1 MAVVRAIIG
10 YLLAVVLTTVAG
22 SALQS
27 HLVARALIQAGG
39 EIAPDVQLTMM
50 QSDLLTFGP
59 QFAAIVAI
67 ALAVGFVVASVLKRV
82 LTPLAPIAY
91 PLGGA
96 CALIAAMFILPIL
109 LKLDG
114 ITPLAGA
121 RGGLG
126 LAFQGLAGALGGLAF
141 ALVEGR
147 KRG

>member
-1 MAVVRAIIG
+1 MAVIRIIIG
-10 YLLAVVLTTVAG
+10 YLLAVALTTAAG

-27 HLVARALIQAGG
+27 HLVARALIHAGG
-39 EIAPDVQLTMM
+39 DIPPDVQLSMM
-50 QSDLLTFGP
+50 QSDLMTFGP

-67 ALAVGFVVASVLKRV
+67 ALAVGFIVAAVLKRV

-96 CALIAAMFILPIL
+96 CALVAAMFVLPIL

-141 ALVEGR
+141 ALIAGR